1 MNKEDPTYSEP
12 CFPSTAEL
20 LELLAPPRK
29 EWKQKVRDLGS
40 KYSAAFIAPIDC
52 IDSDVQ
58 PFLDC
63 HCRDNAHLKFN
74 IESFLS
80 HGFHPVVIISKG
92 KSLMMKEIDSVKA
105 RALSTFEKES
115 LSYSRATLQVQPSLK
130 ELQEQ
135 GGKKQS

>member
-1 MNKEDPTYSEP
+1 MSKNDPTFSEP

-40 KYSAAFIAPIDC
+40 QFSAAFIAPIDC

-63 HCRDNAHLKFN
+63 HCRDNAHLRFN
-74 IESFLS
+74 IEKFLS
-80 HGFHPVVIISKG
+80 HGFHPVVIVSKG
-92 KSLMMKEIDSVKA
+92 KSLAMKEIDSVKA
-105 RALSTFEKES
+105 KALSTFNPDS
-115 LSYSRATLQVQPSLK
+115 VSYSKATLQTQPNLAELK
-130 ELQEQ
+130 KM
-135 GGKKQS
+135 GAKKE